1 MLRKFA
7 WQNIKIG
14 GKYTVVFAFMALAFV
29 VSIFITF
36 LFLQTTDHRME
47 DTTIKNELSSYAGE
61 LVTIYQEKYLF
72 IPEYILLS
80 DDEMLSQYMD
90 KSIEF
95 VDVAKNIKP
104 LLNKEQLA
112 SFDQMIANNHE
123 LDQYFFSMIVPNV
136 QQINTDEF
144 AELQQV
150 ASTLKNETAE
160 LGQQLMDTATE
171 ESEKSLHTA
180 QNDLKQVTFILIL
193 SASIS
198 IVISIILLFFISRN
212 ISEGLRNIVQHSG
225 EIASGNLNIEPLKVK
240 GQDEIAQLS
249 NAMNHMGSS
258 LRDMI
263 SEIQELSREVDQQ
276 STALLESS
284 VEVKVG
290 SEQVAATIEEMAKG
304 STSQADNSV
313 EISESTQQF
322 SLEVIR
328 AGEQSNELN
337 TFSNEVLEASTNGDR
352 LMKETVQQMAVIH
365 DVMKESLERI
375 TSLEH
380 KTRSITELVDVI
392 QSIADQTNLLAL
404 NASIEAARAGEAGR
418 GFTVVATEVRNL
430 SEGVAQSVTKI
441 SDIVFSIIEET
452 AQISEELNL
461 GYTEVDKGAEQ
472 IQLTGKSFSA
482 INANVEEMTDKIR
495 TMSTIFQTIEDS
507 SSTINESVEQIAAIS
522 EESAAGSEEISASVH
537 EQAAS
542 VDNISSSAQD
552 LASMVERMN
561 RLIQRFKL

>member
-1 MLRKFA
+1 
-7 WQNIKIG
+7 
-14 GKYTVVFAFMALAFV
+14 MALAFV

>member
-1 MLRKFA
+1 
-7 WQNIKIG
+7 
-14 GKYTVVFAFMALAFV
+14 MALAFV

-337 TFSNEVLEASTNGDR
+337 TFSNEVLEASTNGDK

>member
-337 TFSNEVLEASTNGDR
+337 TFSNEVLEASTNGDK